1 MDIELLKT
9 FLEVRRTRHFGRAA
23 ENLYLTQS
31 AVSARVRQL
40 EQYLGTSLFVRSRN
54 NIHPTTAGERL
65 AMHAES
71 LLNAWERARQDI
83 ALAQGRAARLTFAG
97 LPSIWDSWLQSALQ
111 EIRDTWPD
119 LALGVDILSEESLAR
134 RLQDDAIDLALC
146 FEPPKAY
153 DLEIREMATI
163 ALVLVASQPQL
174 TPRQALEEN
183 YIFVDWGPG
192 FKRQHADT
200 LGTTNAPLLHTG
212 SGRIA
217 LDFLLA
223 NGGAAYLPEP
233 VVQPYLTK
241 ERLFAVAEAP
251 RFERRVQ
258 VAFKTHH
265 RRRELIDQ
273 VVERLS
279 ANRPFSALSL
289 RPDVVTGS

>member
-31 AVSARVRQL
+31 AVSARIRQL
-40 EQYLGTSLFVRSRN
+40 EQYLGSSLFVRSRN

-83 ALAQGRAARLTFAG
+83 ALAQGRAARLTFAA

-111 EIRDTWPD
+111 EIRNTWPD
-119 LALGVDILSEESLAR
+119 LALGVEVLSEESLAR
-134 RLQDDAIDLALC
+134 RLQDDAVDLALC

-163 ALVLVASQPQL
+163 ALVLVAAKPELSWQ
-174 TPRQALEEN
+174 QALQEE
-183 YIFVDWGPG
+183 YILVDWGPG
-192 FKRQHADT
+192 FKRQHADA
-200 LGTTNAPLLHTG
+200 LGTINAPLLHTS

-233 VVQPYLTK
+233 VAQPYLAS
-241 ERLFAVAEAP
+241 RHLFMVADAP
-251 RFERRVQ
+251 RFERQVQ
-258 VAFKTHH
+258 VAYRTHH

-273 VVERLS
+273 VVERLGS
-279 ANRPFSALSL
+279 NPPFSALSL
-289 RPDVVTGS
+289 RPQLTLHP